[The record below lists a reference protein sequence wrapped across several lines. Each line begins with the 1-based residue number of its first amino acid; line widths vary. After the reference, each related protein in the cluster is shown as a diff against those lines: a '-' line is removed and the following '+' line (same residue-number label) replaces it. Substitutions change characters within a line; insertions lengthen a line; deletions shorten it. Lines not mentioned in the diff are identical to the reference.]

1 MIMEKKYTTLL
12 FDADM
17 TLFDFERAEEDAF
30 GIVMQAH
37 CISFDRADFERYK
50 KYNESLW
57 ASYGRGEITKEFL
70 QRERFAA
77 FLPTVKGGEGLDGG
91 EVNRE
96 YLESLA
102 DCSVLLDGAE
112 DACRTLSSVY
122 DLYIVTNGVERTQK
136 KRLANSSIRQYIKDI
151 FVSEEVG
158 VPKPMKEYFDYVFA
172 HIGEERRGSSVIIGD
187 SLTSDTE
194 GGRRAGIDTILFCP
208 SGKPAKESPV
218 PDHVVRDHAE
228 LVRLLTPEGRQ
239 CGRGIDD

>member
-1 MIMEKKYTTLL
+1 MIMENKKYTTLL

-17 TLFDFERAEEDAF
+17 TLFDFARAEKDAF
-30 GIVMQAH
+30 GIVMRRH
-37 CISFDRADFERYK
+37 GIEFDATDFERYK
-50 KYNESLW
+50 NYNESLW
-57 ASYGRGEITKEFL
+57 VSYGRGEITKEFL

-77 FLPTVKGGEGLDGG
+77 FLPTVGGGEELDGG

-112 DACRTLSSVY
+112 DACRILSGVY

-136 KRLANSSIRQYIKDI
+136 KRLANSAVKPYIKDI

-172 HIGEERRGSSVIIGD
+172 HIGEERRESSVIIGD
-187 SLTSDTE
+187 SLTSDIE

-208 SGKPAKESPV
+208 SGKPSGETPV
-218 PDHVVRDHAE
+218 PDHIVRDHAE
-228 LVRLLTPEGRQ
+228 LVRLLMPTE
-239 CGRGIDD
+239 